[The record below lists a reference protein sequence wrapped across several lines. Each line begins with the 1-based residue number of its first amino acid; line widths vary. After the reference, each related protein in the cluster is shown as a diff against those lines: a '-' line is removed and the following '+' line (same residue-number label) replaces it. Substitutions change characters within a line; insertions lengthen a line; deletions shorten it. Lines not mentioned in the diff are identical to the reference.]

1 MEIVLAT
8 GNPHKQTEL
17 QGIFPDHR
25 ILIPRDLGISFEFD
39 ETGSTFLE
47 NSLGKARALF
57 DRIRRPVM
65 ADDSG
70 LCVNA
75 LNGAPGIYSA
85 RFGAEGG
92 KELSSPER
100 NALLLKTMK
109 DMTDRTAFFVCV
121 LVLVLDEHRCFTA
134 QETIPG
140 EIIRDSLG
148 TGGFGYDPLFYIP
161 SRGMTMAQLPPEEK
175 NRLSHRGRAGAR
187 MASILE
193 SLKDEP

>member
-8 GNPHKQTEL
+8 GNPHKQIEL
-17 QGIFPDHR
+17 QGIFPEHR
-25 ILIPRDLGISFEFD
+25 ILIPRDLGLTFEFE

-47 NSLGKARALF
+47 NSLGKARALY

-70 LCVNA
+70 LCVDA

-85 RFGAEGG
+85 RFGSEGG
-92 KELSSPER
+92 RELSSPER
-100 NALLLKTMK
+100 NALLLETMK
-109 DMTDRTAFFVCV
+109 EITDRTAFFVCV
-121 LVLVLDEHRCFTA
+121 LVMVLDDHRCFTA
-134 QETIPG
+134 QETIRG

-148 TGGFGYDPLFYIP
+148 TGGFGYDPLFHIP
-161 SRGMTMAQLPPEEK
+161 SRGMTMAQLSPEEK

-187 MASILE
+187 MAAILE
-193 SLKDEP
+193 SLKNAP